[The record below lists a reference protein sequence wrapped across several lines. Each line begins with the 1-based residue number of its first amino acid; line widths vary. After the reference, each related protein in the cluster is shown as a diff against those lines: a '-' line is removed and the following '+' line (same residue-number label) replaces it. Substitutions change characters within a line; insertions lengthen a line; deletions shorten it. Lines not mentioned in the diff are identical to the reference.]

1 MGGQVGN
8 HYQRATFCGILCSET
23 CNGPRFHGG
32 GRLEPIEMDGL
43 PVLHVVDAVGA
54 VLLAMCRFHGRIA
67 RHASAV
73 RRRPPADLWSG
84 RRG

>member
-1 MGGQVGN
+1 ML
-8 HYQRATFCGILCSET
+8 IL
-23 CNGPRFHGG
+23 GYLIPRNVYRPSFHGG

>member
-1 MGGQVGN
+1 MAFLKLSLLDREDRN
-8 HYQRATFCGILCSET
+8 MSPFWGILFPET
-23 CNGPRFHGG
+23 CTGPRFHAR
-32 GRLEPIEMDGL
+32 GRLQPIEMDGL

-73 RRRPPADLWSG
+73 RRRPPADL
-84 RRG
+84 

>member
-1 MGGQVGN
+1 M
-8 HYQRATFCGILCSET
+8 FWGILWVET
-23 CNGPRFHGG
+23 CTGPVFDAG
-32 GRLEPIEMDGL
+32 GRLQPIEMDGL
-43 PVLHVVDAVGA
+43 PVLHVVDAAGA

>member
-1 MGGQVGN
+1 MYLIARKCPN
-8 HYQRATFCGILCSET
+8 F
-23 CNGPRFHGG
+23 RFHDG
-32 GRLEPIEMDGL
+32 GRLQPIEMDGL

-54 VLLAMCRFHGRIA
+54 VLLAMCHFHGRIA

>member
-1 MGGQVGN
+1 M
-8 HYQRATFCGILCSET
+8 TFWGILFPESVT
-23 CNGPRFHGG
+23 DRLFHAR
-32 GRLEPIEMDGL
+32 GRLQPIEMDGL

>member
-1 MGGQVGN
+1 MYAERVLCAFWA
-8 HYQRATFCGILCSET
+8 RAPHFLLYLIARKCP
-23 CNGPRFHGG
+23 NFRFHDG

-67 RHASAV
+67 CHASAV
-73 RRRPPADLWSG
+73 RRRSPADL
-84 RRG
+84 